1 MIFTAPDPFDQLKTI
16 LAGVSYSADGAG
28 NELTFAPHT
37 VSDFGGLFETMTGE
51 PIADTLPQAFSDA
64 SEGVLMTG
72 YSTFDQPDTTRG
84 LSLAKMDSGV
94 YRLAFALVWTKPIQI
109 ADAIVLDRPAVALA
123 VTYSQ
128 ELGISVAGVI
138 SSGKLTFQELALD
151 LGVSVQVPALLVDAN
166 LAVGQDAASA
176 APAGLAAQHLG
187 APQSD
192 GADGIVV
199 HDIRFMAAPYVR
211 NYLLH
216 LTVSDLLTLHDKLKI
231 GLLQAEISYWGGLE
245 ESNYAVRA
253 YTDLEIGFDDHP
265 VALSV
270 SGEFEKQGA
279 SRNWRLA
286 GLLAHPVTV
295 SQALQDLAALFSE
308 GGTPADNPYHI
319 PQFIA
324 DTTLDQFGIEI
335 KGVSGGAVATT
346 EYTFTLG
353 LSIPVGE
360 RDLRLELYAHYA
372 TAGAAY
378 TLTLTGSLLLD
389 SFALAVAF
397 ARQTEGA
404 SKSDTTILGSL
415 QTPLKLDS
423 ADLIRAIAPS
433 LADDVP
439 IDVDIELL
447 GLLLAMHSGSAPP
460 QLAGPSS
467 AAAQQPAAA
476 TTQREYLFR
485 LSFNLDVGLDG
496 LPLIGQMLEGV
507 RFKDGQLLAANRDW
521 QTGHIGDVND
531 LLGLIEP
538 PPAAIAAPQQP
549 NATVG
554 VGQGIT
560 LSGSFQIAEGVSF
573 PLFLQFGGAKQQPLP
588 EAAGDKQPA
597 AAKDAATAPAGGAPA
612 QSDERSQSKIDKV
625 IGAVRIKKVA
635 LIFENGR
642 IGVKITGGLA
652 LATFEF
658 ELMGMQVSV
667 SQSVLNDPAK
677 ISEIAFA
684 LDGFGVEIRKG
695 TLAIMGAFLRQHYEE
710 TDEHGNLIAY
720 DEFSGIVQVAFAPLN
735 LTGMGSYAMYDGHP
749 SLFLFV
755 ALGYPIPVHPS
766 LLIEGMALG
775 FGLHRDFIP
784 PLPQDVL
791 TYPLVAV
798 AITPPPPI
806 DIQQMAAAMHKYFP
820 PAADLYFV
828 VVGVKFK
835 AFGLV
840 DSLVMAA
847 VKFGRSLEIN
857 LIGVSSILFP
867 TAFIELVWTARFV
880 PESGYLFI
888 GGQLTERSYLLAP
901 QVQITGGFAVAAWLA
916 GEHKGD
922 FVVSVGGYHPHFQVP
937 DHYPNHIA
945 RLGISFQL
953 GPAAI
958 KGGMYFAITPQCVM
972 MGGSLEI
979 SVTQGSLSAFIKL
992 ALDAIIYFSPFHYD
1006 LLISAD
1012 IGVKVDL
1019 PLLLTTLHIDLH
1031 LHADLHIWGPDFSG
1045 TASLDVGPKTF
1056 DVAIGAA
1063 AENRAL
1069 PLSYPAFKEKFLP
1082 TVCTVSVTQ
1091 GLLRKAEENG
1101 VEIYVVDAEKLVIEA
1116 RSTVPITAG
1125 DDARLGI
1132 TPMDVKGQGF
1142 RTAST
1147 LTGAANFR
1155 SVDIGET
1162 LPAGIW
1168 GGAGLQ
1174 PPDLSDPA
1182 SGLLPEVHTGHRLTP
1197 GADRITSESHAI
1209 EKDKLAYNT
1218 DILTLKDRAVGF
1230 RMVGH
1235 GAAATLEKPVET
1247 YFQYTGL
1254 LDASDLSLVDVHELL
1269 HPQLLTYALI

>member
-1 MIFTAPDPFDQLKTI
+1 MIFTAADPFDQLKT
-16 LAGVSYSADGAG
+16 LLSGVTYRDDGAG
-28 NELTFAPHT
+28 SELTFAPHT
-37 VSDFGGLFETMTGE
+37 VSDFGGLFEKLTGE
-51 PIADTLPQAFSDA
+51 AIADTLPQAFSDV

-84 LSLAKMDSGV
+84 LSLAKTDSGV
-94 YRLAFALVWTKPIQI
+94 YRLAFALVWTKPIPI
-109 ADAIVLDRPAVALA
+109 DDAIVLDNPAVAFA

-128 ELGISVAGVI
+128 EQGISVAGIV
-138 SSGKLTFQELALD
+138 SSGKLSFQELALD
-151 LGVSVQVPALLVDAN
+151 LSVSVQVPAMLVDAG

-187 APQSD
+187 
-192 GADGIVV
+192 GADGIVI

-216 LTVSDLLTLHDKLKI
+216 LTVSDLLTLHDKFKI
-231 GLLQAEISYWGGLE
+231 GLLQAEVSYRGGLE

-279 SRNWRLA
+279 SRSWRLA

-324 DTTLDQFGIEI
+324 DTTLDHLGIEM
-335 KGVSGGAVATT
+335 KGVSGGALATT

-372 TAGAAY
+372 KSGAAY
-378 TLTLTGSLLLD
+378 TLTLTGSLMLD
-389 SFALAVAF
+389 GFALAVAF

-423 ADLIRAIAPS
+423 TDLVRAIAPS

-439 IDVDIELL
+439 IDVEIELL
-447 GLLLAMHSGSAPP
+447 GLLLAMHSGGTQPQIPAPSD
-460 QLAGPSS
+460 AT
-467 AAAQQPAAA
+467 AQTPAPA

-485 LSFNLDVGLDG
+485 LSFNLDIGLDG
-496 LPLIGQMLEGV
+496 LPLIGAMLAGV

-521 QTGHIGDVND
+521 QTGQIDDVNA

-560 LSGSFQIAEGVSF
+560 LSGTFQLAESVGF
-573 PLFLQFGGAKQQPLP
+573 PLFLQFGDAKPQKQLAQP
-588 EAAGDKQPA
+588 AGDKKADQSPEA
-597 AAKDAATAPAGGAPA
+597 VAAPARSPAA
-612 QSDERSQSKIDKV
+612 QSDERSQSKIDQV

-635 LIFENGR
+635 PIFENGR
-642 IGVKITGGLA
+642 IGLKITGGLA
-652 LATFEF
+652 LAAFEF
-658 ELMGMQVSV
+658 ELMGMQVTV
-667 SQSVLNDPAK
+667 PQSVLNDPAK
-677 ISEIAFA
+677 LEEIAFA
-684 LDGFGVEIRKG
+684 LDGFGIEIHQG
-695 TLAIMGAFLRQHYEE
+695 PLAIMGAFLRQHHEE
-710 TDEHGNLIAY
+710 PDEQGKLIAY
-720 DEFSGIVQVAFAPLN
+720 DEFSGIVQVAFPPLN

-775 FGLHRDFIP
+775 FGIHRDFIP

-791 TYPLVAV
+791 SYPLVAV
-798 AITPPPPI
+798 AVTPPPPI
-806 DIQQMAAAMHKYFP
+806 DIAQMAQAMHRYFP

-847 VKFGRSLEIN
+847 VKFGRALEIN
-857 LIGVSSILFP
+857 LIGVSSVLFP

-901 QVQITGGFAVAAWLA
+901 QVQLTGGFAVAAWMA

-922 FVVSVGGYHPHFQVP
+922 FVVSVGGYHPHFRVP
-937 DHYPNHIA
+937 DHYPNHIP

-953 GPAAI
+953 GPASI

-979 SVTQGSLSAFIKL
+979 SVTQGGVSAFIKL

-1012 IGVKVDL
+1012 IGVKVDV
-1019 PLLLTTLHIDLH
+1019 PLALATLHIDMH

-1063 AENRAL
+1063 ADTQAL
-1069 PLSYPAFKEKFLP
+1069 PISYEAFKSKFLP
-1082 TVCTVSVTQ
+1082 TVCTVSVTR
-1091 GLLRKAEENG
+1091 GLLRKAVEDG
-1101 VEIYVVDAEKLVIEA
+1101 VELYVVDAGMLVIEA
-1116 RSTVPITAG
+1116 RTTVPITAG

-1132 TPMDVKGQGF
+1132 TPMDLKGKGF
-1142 RTAST
+1142 RSASRV
-1147 LTGAANFR
+1147 TGADRFSSA
-1155 SVDIGET
+1155 DIEET

-1168 GGAGLQ
+1168 GGVGLQ
-1174 PPDLSDPA
+1174 TPDLSNPA
-1182 SGLLPEVHTGHRLTP
+1182 SGLLPKVHTGFRLTP
-1197 GADRITSESHAI
+1197 RADRETSPTHAI
-1209 EKDKLAYNT
+1209 EKEKLTYNT
-1218 DILTLKDRAVGF
+1218 DLLTLKDREVSFA
-1230 RMVGH
+1230 MVGH
-1235 GAAATLEKPVET
+1235 GMAAVQETPLES
-1247 YFQYTGL
+1247 YFPYTGL
-1254 LDASDLSLVDVHELL
+1254 LPSDLSPRAGQGLMQPH
-1269 HPQLLTYALI
+1269 LLTYALS